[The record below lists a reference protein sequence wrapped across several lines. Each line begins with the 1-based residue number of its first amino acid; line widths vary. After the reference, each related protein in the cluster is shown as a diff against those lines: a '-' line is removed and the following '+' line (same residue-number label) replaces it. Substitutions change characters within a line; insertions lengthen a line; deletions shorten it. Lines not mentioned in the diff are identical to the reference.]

1 MHLQNEASDHCMLLL
16 DTEPKH
22 RKWKHRFSFD
32 KNWVQ
37 HKEVRGI
44 IASAW
49 GKQQR
54 GSRGFR
60 LKQKIKEC
68 RMALLQWRRHY
79 NANVKTQIWR
89 IKKEITEVHRGQ
101 Q

>member
-1 MHLQNEASDHCMLLL
+1 MEHGKAKCVHLQNEASDHCMLLL

-49 GKQQR
+49 GK
-54 GSRGFR
+54 
-60 LKQKIKEC
+60 
-68 RMALLQWRRHY
+68 
-79 NANVKTQIWR
+79 
-89 IKKEITEVHRGQ
+89 
-101 Q
+101 